1 MAKGRGA
8 GEFGAV
14 ETPGGRWLVG
24 PFSCVG
30 PPWTG
35 LLGFVH
41 SGCKLAQLSARATVH
56 PPSSS
61 LRGMTMDRVRVR

>member
-41 SGCKLAQLSARATVH
+41 CGCKLAQLSATGTVH
-56 PPSSS
+56 APSSS
-61 LRGMTMDRVRVR
+61 LIGMTIGRVRVR